1 MATVLLSGDPTGAD
15 GAADLEELARELAV
29 DFDVRPVAS
38 VDELVAARGG
48 DVAMVCLLA
57 SSSPIAVEQAI
68 RALAARGEA
77 RETPILFVDLV
88 ADGEARSRALA
99 AGCADAIGPPLT
111 VDEVRH
117 RIDVLLGLARERAIL
132 LEANKTLRELAE
144 KKRVLASLVVH
155 DLRNPL
161 TAIQGN
167 LQLVRECLPEAV
179 GTDRVVARAMGDLD
193 DLTTHTLSLV
203 ASLLD
208 VEELEEGLL
217 TARPVD
223 VDVGDLL
230 RRTSRHQRAVID
242 FRELTLDHDIET
254 DLFATLDPTLVGRV
268 VENLID
274 NGIRYAP
281 KGGRV
286 AVRAGRENGALV
298 IRVLNSGPPVPLE
311 KRETI
316 FERFFQVEARR
327 EGARANR
334 GLGLYFCRLAADAHS
349 GRIEATDGDDEL
361 PACFELTIPQ

>member
-1 MATVLLSGDPTGAD
+1 MATVLICAEP
-15 GAADLEELARELAV
+15 ADLDGVTADLAV
-29 DFDVRPVAS
+29 DFDIRLVAS
-38 VDELVAARGG
+38 VDDLHAARG
-48 DVAMVCLLA
+48 DAAMVCLLA
-57 SSSPIAVEQAI
+57 SSSSVAVDQAI
-68 RALAARGEA
+68 RALAARGDI
-77 RETPILFVDLV
+77 RETPILYLDLV
-88 ADGEARSRALA
+88 GDGEARSRSLA
-99 AGCADAIGPPLT
+99 AGCADAVGPPLT
-111 VDEVRH
+111 VDEIRH
-117 RIDVLLGLARERAIL
+117 RIDVLLGLARERAVL
-132 LEANKTLRELAE
+132 LEANKTLRELAD
-144 KKRVLASLVVH
+144 KKRVLAALVVH

-167 LQLVRECLPEAV
+167 LQLVGECLPEEV
-179 GTDRVVARAMGDLD
+179 MSDRVVSRAMNDLE
-193 DLTTHTLSLV
+193 DLATHTLSLV

-217 TARPVD
+217 TAKPVD
-223 VDVGDLL
+223 VDVGELL
-230 RRTSRHQRAVID
+230 RRTSRHQSAVID
-242 FRELTLDHDIET
+242 FRELSLDHDIAPE
-254 DLFATLDPTLVGRV
+254 LFATLDPTLVGRV

-298 IRVLNSGPPVPLE
+298 IRVLNSGPPVPVE

-327 EGARANR
+327 EGVRANR

-349 GRIEATDGDDEL
+349 GRIAATDGDAEL